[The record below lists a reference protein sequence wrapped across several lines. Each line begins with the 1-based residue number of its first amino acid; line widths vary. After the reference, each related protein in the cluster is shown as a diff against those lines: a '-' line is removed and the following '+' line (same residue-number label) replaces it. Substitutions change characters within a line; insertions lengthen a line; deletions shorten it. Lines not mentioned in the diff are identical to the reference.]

1 METILKLRRLNKA
14 IKIVKK
20 QWVNM
25 NIESCSFNN
34 KEVFVD
40 FNNLYISIKYKENN
54 YYAKVRL
61 AYYRDVNDRLK
72 MTSSFFYNV
81 PLNRMVDLFNWLDEN
96 A

>member
-1 METILKLRRLNKA
+1 MKLRRLNKA

-20 QWVNM
+20 QWTNM

-34 KEVFVD
+34 KKVLVN

-54 YYAKVRL
+54 NFANVRL
-61 AYYRDVNDRLK
+61 AYYREVNDRLK
-72 MTSSFFYNV
+72 MTSSFFYTV
-81 PLNRMVDLFNWLDEN
+81 PLNRMKDLFKWLDDN

>member
-1 METILKLRRLNKA
+1 MKLRRLNKA

-61 AYYRDVNDRLK
+61 AYYKNVNDRLK
-72 MTSSFFYNV
+72 MTSSFFYNI
-81 PLNRMVDLFNWLDEN
+81 PLNRMIDLFKWLDEN

>member
-1 METILKLRRLNKA
+1 MKLRRLNKA

-20 QWVNM
+20 QWTNT
-25 NIESCSFNN
+25 NIESYSFNN
-34 KEVFVD
+34 KEVFVN

-54 YYAKVRL
+54 YCAKVRL

-81 PLNRMVDLFNWLDEN
+81 PLNRIVDLFKWLDEN

>member
-1 METILKLRRLNKA
+1 MKLRRLNKA

-20 QWVNM
+20 QWTNM

-34 KEVFVD
+34 KKVLVN

-54 YYAKVRL
+54 NFANVRL
-61 AYYRDVNDRLK
+61 AYYREVNDRLK
-72 MTSSFFYNV
+72 MTSSFFYTV
-81 PLNRMVDLFNWLDEN
+81 PLNRMKDLFRWLDDN

>member
-1 METILKLRRLNKA
+1 MKLRRLNKA

-20 QWVNM
+20 QWTNM

-34 KEVFVD
+34 KKVLVN
-40 FNNLYISIKYKENN
+40 FNNLYISIKYKEDN
-54 YYAKVRL
+54 YCAKVRL
-61 AYYRDVNDRLK
+61 AYYRDVNDKLK

-81 PLNRMVDLFNWLDEN
+81 PLNRMVDLFKWLDEN

>member
-1 METILKLRRLNKA
+1 MKLRRLNKA

-20 QWVNM
+20 QWTNM
-25 NIESCSFNN
+25 NIESYSFNN
-34 KEVFVD
+34 KEVFVN
-40 FNNLYISIKYKENN
+40 FNNLYISIKHKENN

-61 AYYRDVNDRLK
+61 SYYRDVNDKLK

-81 PLNRMVDLFNWLDEN
+81 PLNRMVDLFKWLDEN

>member
-1 METILKLRRLNKA
+1 MKLRRLNKA

-20 QWVNM
+20 QWTNM

-34 KEVFVD
+34 KKVLVN

-54 YYAKVRL
+54 NFANVRL
-61 AYYRDVNDRLK
+61 AYYREVNDRLK
-72 MTSSFFYNV
+72 MTSSFFYTV
-81 PLNRMVDLFNWLDEN
+81 PLNRMKDLFKWLDEN

>member
-1 METILKLRRLNKA
+1 MKLRRLNKA

-20 QWVNM
+20 QWTKM

-34 KEVFVD
+34 KKVLVN
-40 FNNLYISIKYKENN
+40 FNNLYIGIKYKENK

-61 AYYRDVNDRLK
+61 AYYKDVNDRLK

-81 PLNRMVDLFNWLDEN
+81 SLNRMVDLFKWLDEN

>member
-1 METILKLRRLNKA
+1 MKLRRLNKA

-20 QWVNM
+20 QWTKM

-34 KEVFVD
+34 KKVLVY
-40 FNNLYISIKYKENN
+40 FNNLFISIKYKENKF
-54 YYAKVRL
+54 YAKVRL
-61 AYYRDVNDRLK
+61 AYYKDVNDRLK

-81 PLNRMVDLFNWLDEN
+81 SLNRMVDLFKWLDEN

>member
-1 METILKLRRLNKA
+1 MKLRRLNKA

-20 QWVNM
+20 QWTNM
-25 NIESCSFNN
+25 NIESYSFNN
-34 KEVFVD
+34 KEVFVN

-61 AYYRDVNDRLK
+61 AYYREVNDRLK
-72 MTSSFFYNV
+72 MTSLFFYTV
-81 PLNRMVDLFNWLDEN
+81 PLNRMKDLFKWLDDN

>member
-1 METILKLRRLNKA
+1 MKLKRLNKA

-20 QWVNM
+20 QWTKM
-25 NIESCSFNN
+25 NIQSCSFNN

>member
-1 METILKLRRLNKA
+1 MKLRRLNKA

-20 QWVNM
+20 QWTNM
-25 NIESCSFNN
+25 SIESYSFNN
-34 KEVFVD
+34 KKVLVN

-54 YYAKVRL
+54 NFANVRL
-61 AYYRDVNDRLK
+61 AYYREVNDRLK

-81 PLNRMVDLFNWLDEN
+81 PLNRMVDLFKWLDEN

>member
-1 METILKLRRLNKA
+1 MKLRRLNKA

-20 QWVNM
+20 QWTNM

-34 KEVFVD
+34 KKVLVN

-54 YYAKVRL
+54 NFANVRL
-61 AYYRDVNDRLK
+61 AYYREVNDRLK
-72 MTSSFFYNV
+72 MTSSFFYDV
-81 PLNRMVDLFNWLDEN
+81 PLNRMKDLFKWLDDN

>member
-1 METILKLRRLNKA
+1 MKLRRLNKA

-20 QWVNM
+20 QWTNM

-34 KEVFVD
+34 KKVLVN
-40 FNNLYISIKYKENN
+40 FNNLYIGIKYKENN

-61 AYYRDVNDRLK
+61 AYYKDVNDRLK

-81 PLNRMVDLFNWLDEN
+81 SLNRMVDLFKWLDEN

>member
-20 QWVNM
+20 QWINM

>member
-1 METILKLRRLNKA
+1 MKLRRLNKA

-20 QWVNM
+20 QWTKM
-25 NIESCSFNN
+25 NIESYSFNN
-34 KEVFVD
+34 KEVFVN

-54 YYAKVRL
+54 NFSNVRL
-61 AYYRDVNDRLK
+61 AYYREVNDRLK

-81 PLNRMVDLFNWLDEN
+81 SLNRMVDLFKWLDEN

>member
-1 METILKLRRLNKA
+1 MKLRRLNKA

-20 QWVNM
+20 QWTNM
-25 NIESCSFNN
+25 NIESYSFNN
-34 KEVFVD
+34 KEVFVN

-54 YYAKVRL
+54 NFANVRL
-61 AYYRDVNDRLK
+61 AYYRDVNDKLK

-81 PLNRMVDLFNWLDEN
+81 PLNRMVDLFKWLDEN

>member
-1 METILKLRRLNKA
+1 MKLRRLNKA

-20 QWVNM
+20 QWTNM

-34 KEVFVD
+34 KKVLVN

-54 YYAKVRL
+54 NFANVRL
-61 AYYRDVNDRLK
+61 AYYREVNDRLK
-72 MTSSFFYNV
+72 MTSSFFYTV
-81 PLNRMVDLFNWLDEN
+81 PLNRMVDLFKWLDEN

>member
-1 METILKLRRLNKA
+1 MKLRRLNKA

-20 QWVNM
+20 QWTNM

-34 KEVFVD
+34 KKVLVN

-54 YYAKVRL
+54 NFANVRL
-61 AYYRDVNDRLK
+61 AYYREVNDKLK

-81 PLNRMVDLFNWLDEN
+81 PLNRMVDLFKWLDDN

>member
-1 METILKLRRLNKA
+1 MKLRRLNKA

-20 QWVNM
+20 QWTNM

-34 KEVFVD
+34 KKVLVN

-54 YYAKVRL
+54 NFSNVRL
-61 AYYRDVNDRLK
+61 AYYRDVNDKLK
-72 MTSSFFYNV
+72 MTSSFFYTV
-81 PLNRMVDLFNWLDEN
+81 PLNRMKDLFKWLDEN

>member
-1 METILKLRRLNKA
+1 
-14 IKIVKK
+14 
-20 QWVNM
+20 M

-34 KEVFVD
+34 KKVLVN

-54 YYAKVRL
+54 NFANVRL
-61 AYYRDVNDRLK
+61 AYYREVNDKLK

-81 PLNRMVDLFNWLDEN
+81 PLNRMVDLFKWLDDN

>member
-1 METILKLRRLNKA
+1 MKLRRLNKA

-20 QWVNM
+20 QWTNM

-34 KEVFVD
+34 KKVLVN

-54 YYAKVRL
+54 NFANVRL
-61 AYYRDVNDRLK
+61 AYYREVNDKLK

-81 PLNRMVDLFNWLDEN
+81 PLNRMVDLFKWLDEN

>member
-20 QWVNM
+20 QWINM
-25 NIESCSFNN
+25 NIESYSFNN

>member
-1 METILKLRRLNKA
+1 MKLRRLNNA

-20 QWVNM
+20 QWTNM

-34 KEVFVD
+34 KKVLVN

-54 YYAKVRL
+54 NFANVRL
-61 AYYRDVNDRLK
+61 AYYREVNDKLK

-81 PLNRMVDLFNWLDEN
+81 PLNRMVDLFKWLDEN

>member
-1 METILKLRRLNKA
+1 MKLRRLNKA

-20 QWVNM
+20 QWTNM

-34 KEVFVD
+34 KKVLVN
-40 FNNLYISIKYKENN
+40 FNNLYIIIKYKENN
-54 YYAKVRL
+54 NFANVRL
-61 AYYRDVNDRLK
+61 AYYRDVNDKLK

-81 PLNRMVDLFNWLDEN
+81 PLNRMVDLFKWLDEN